1 MSEAVQPP
9 ARQTNQPPPA
19 PPLPPSRLGPF
30 QRLVAPLG
38 LARGTRPTRDVSAP
52 SQRAPLRTVSR
63 QTYGTLPSQTAAHR
77 TGIPIA
83 ALDINA
89 QGTHAILAGKDILKT
104 VRVQDGRATEE
115 FNLRSD
121 ILSYASAHGLPH
133 SDATNERRS
142 YLPARDVKW
151 SVGTYDHIIATAA
164 VTGRIALYD
173 VRANGSRVELA
184 WLKEHRGQVNKLDF
198 DPSHGYNLL
207 SASSDKHVF
216 MWDIRDGKGTKAKL
230 HFHINS
236 GVRDVKWAPKDSN
249 NTEFAVCADGG
260 IIQKWDARNPNAAL
274 LSISA
279 HDKGCYTLDW
289 HPDGR
294 HVVTGGFDKYVRVW
308 DFKSDNRRQKP
319 TFQFRAHQAIRTVRW
334 RPPCWSSEV
343 TESGTWQTT
352 QVATTYH
359 HNDPRIHVWD
369 FRRPLLPFREIDMYN
384 TPANDILW
392 ASKDLLWTVGDQGM
406 FTQNDVTF
414 ASQVHGTLAPC
425 ALGWTP
431 NSECVAFSEER
442 LPKKSAGVEDPAVSF
457 LSIPQEKLSG
467 SGDEV
472 IQSGSFEDDDN
483 EVANES
489 LLSTSLQKRHPI
501 GMSSLGSSHVGS
513 PGMDSEHLV
522 APLQEAVLSG
532 IEQATHDDQTGVFSR
547 IEGAAAEPD
556 VVSFLANHYS
566 PISTEK
572 ERRNSPNEILD
583 RLQRCFTNNADV
595 CDEVSLHRMAQSWRI
610 LSAVIIPELR
620 DWAALNRVARKASNK
635 QQHHETRSAMS
646 EAKNGDAP
654 SFAKISARDPS
665 VKSNGTPEKPVSN
678 IFKGLK
684 VSETGRHDENS
695 SGSNISTPLARPM
708 ERSPLPSQHER
719 KATDSM
725 DSISGMEQIQS
736 LPPSLLNA
744 HSTAAA
750 AADALADRTSTGSR
764 TPPSSPEQERQR
776 SSPPKE
782 TVRVA
787 DRTEAPLQSPS
798 SRPRVSKGVRSPRSH
813 PTQEERRAALRDYR
827 AQPRPVFSLDAHMRS
842 PKYQKDSRHDSAES
856 FPMFSTSSSSSYM
869 PSLAQSAESREE
881 SLQPQA
887 RGWLSRQ
894 DSSDSAA
901 SEVME
906 TRDAPVS
913 TKPDGHDI
921 RDFSSSSSATD
932 FALDG
937 TSRSRD
943 FSSHPMNGIKDQ
955 SQSQN
960 PAQDDA
966 AISSSPEIFQFDAGA
981 APATSRI
988 PMTNPAL
995 KESVKVEVASHEA
1008 DTTED
1013 DSEKDGY
1020 VFSDLRPIDLSN
1032 YEPQLPFAWSALPLV
1047 CQMIAFDM
1055 DNGVACAQFAVH
1067 LALHLSPY
1075 FFHKSPHRPSILSA
1089 IWPMSLAERL
1099 MRPDLS
1105 RRVIEG
1111 LLLKHCSFLQHMQ
1124 LYESFAE
1131 IRKACAELGFD
1142 RVARNGSLT
1151 SKDGPSSN
1159 KDLYLIASA
1168 CSHCQYPLNAGTSLC
1183 EHCRKPRGICP
1194 ICSSLHY
1201 QPLASSAK
1209 SMAAASTS
1217 SLWSY
1222 CSSCGHS
1229 SHTLCL
1235 STWLSFPSSSGAC
1248 PVATCPCD
1256 CGPGLVR
1263 DARIE
1268 AQIQAHEESKLIRG
1282 HGSNGTVKKDG
1293 VRASQS
1299 AAVDKTRQ
1307 KLRNDAAERETRSGD
1322 EGEGGRGTWGRRS
1335 SGSLYSV
1342 RGSGGRGNVGG
1353 GLTSGSRKSVRLV
1366 TPGEEGKG

>member
-1 MSEAVQPP
+1 MSEAVHLP
-9 ARQTNQPPPA
+9 ATQTNQPPPA

-38 LARGTRPTRDVSAP
+38 LARGTRPAPDVSAP
-52 SQRAPLRTVSR
+52 SQRAALRTVSR

-83 ALDINA
+83 ALDINV

-104 VRVQDGRATEE
+104 VQVQDGKATED

-164 VTGRIALYD
+164 ITGRIALYD

-198 DPSHGYNLL
+198 DPSQGCNLL

-216 MWDIRDGKGTKAKL
+216 MWDIREGKGTKAAL

-236 GVRDVKWAPKDSN
+236 GVRDVKWAPRDSN

-260 IIQKWDARNPNAAL
+260 IIQKWDARNPNAAQ

-308 DFKSDNRRQKP
+308 DFKNDNRRQKP
-319 TFQFRAHQAIRTVRW
+319 TFQFRAHQAIRTVKW

-406 FTQNDVTF
+406 FTQSDVTF
-414 ASQVHGTLAPC
+414 ATQVHSTLAPC

-431 NSECVAFSEER
+431 DGECVAFSEER
-442 LPKKSAGVEDPAVSF
+442 LPQKSAGMQDPAVSF
-457 LSIPQEKLSG
+457 LGIPQEKLSG
-467 SGDEV
+467 SEV
-472 IQSGSFEDDDN
+472 EAVQSGSFEDEDN
-483 EVANES
+483 EVANET
-489 LLSTSLQKRHPI
+489 LLSTSFRKRHPK
-501 GMSSLGSSHVGS
+501 GLSSLSSSHVGS
-513 PGMDSEHLV
+513 PVTESEHLV
-522 APLQEAVLSG
+522 APLRETVLSG
-532 IEQATHDDQTGVFSR
+532 IDQATYDEQTGVIGR
-547 IEGAAAEPD
+547 IEGATGEPHI
-556 VVSFLANHYS
+556 VSFLANNYA
-566 PISTEK
+566 PIASEQG
-572 ERRNSPNEILD
+572 RRTPDEILD

-595 CDEVSLHRMAQSWRI
+595 CDEASLHRMAQSWRI
-610 LSAVIIPELR
+610 LSAVIVPELR
-620 DWAALNRVARKASNK
+620 DWADSNREARKASTK
-635 QQHHETRSAMS
+635 QQHHSSRLVSS
-646 EAKNGDAP
+646 EARTGDAP
-654 SFAKISARDPS
+654 SFTKISARDPTANF
-665 VKSNGTPEKPVSN
+665 NGTPEKPVSN

-684 VSETGRHDENS
+684 VSETGRHHETR
-695 SGSNISTPLARPM
+695 SGSNMSTPLARPM
-708 ERSPLPSQHER
+708 PRSPLPSQQQR
-719 KATDSM
+719 NSTDPV
-725 DSISGMEQIQS
+725 DSVSGMVQLQS

-750 AADALADRTSTGSR
+750 AADALADCTSTGSR
-764 TPPSSPEQERQR
+764 TPPASPEHERQL
-776 SSPPKE
+776 SSSVKDNIS
-782 TVRVA
+782 VA
-787 DRTEAPLQSPS
+787 DSTVAPPQSPS
-798 SRPRVSKGVRSPRSH
+798 SRSRVSKGVTSPRSH

-869 PSLAQSAESREE
+869 ASLAQSVKSREE
-881 SLQPQA
+881 SLPSQA

-901 SEVME
+901 SEVVE
-906 TRDAPVS
+906 TRDAPIPR
-913 TKPDGHDI
+913 KPEGPAI

-932 FALDG
+932 FALDN
-937 TSRSRD
+937 TSQSGK
-943 FSSHPMNGIKDQ
+943 FSSHQMDVIKDQ
-955 SQSQN
+955 SCSQN
-960 PAQDDA
+960 PAQDNT

-981 APATSRI
+981 APPLSRI
-988 PMTNPAL
+988 PMTNPAFKQTSL
-995 KESVKVEVASHEA
+995 DYKTENAEVASHEA
-1008 DTTED
+1008 DATED
-1013 DSEKDGY
+1013 NPDKDGY
-1020 VFSDLRPIDLSN
+1020 VSSDFRPIDLSN

-1047 CQMIAFDM
+1047 CQMIEFDM
-1055 DNGVACAQFAVH
+1055 DNGVGCAQFAVH

-1075 FFHKSPHRPSILSA
+1075 FFHHSPHKPSTLSTTL
-1089 IWPMSLAERL
+1089 PMTLAERL

-1111 LLLKHCSFLQHMQ
+1111 LLLKHCSYLQRMQ

-1131 IRKACAELGFD
+1131 IRKACVELGFD
-1142 RVARNGSLT
+1142 RVAKSASLT

-1159 KDLYLIASA
+1159 SDLYLVASA
-1168 CSHCQYPLNAGTSLC
+1168 CSHCQYPLSPGRSLC
-1183 EHCRKPRGICP
+1183 EHCRKARDVCP
-1194 ICSSLHY
+1194 ICLSSHY
-1201 QPLASSAK
+1201 QPSGSSTN
-1209 SMAAASTS
+1209 STATTSAS

-1222 CSSCGHS
+1222 CHSCAHS

-1235 STWLSFPSSSGAC
+1235 STWFSFPSSSGAC

-1263 DARIE
+1263 DARVE
-1268 AQIQAHEESKLIRG
+1268 AQIQAHEDSKLIRG

-1293 VRASQS
+1293 VRATQS
-1299 AAVDKTRQ
+1299 AAVDKTRE

-1322 EGEGGRGTWGRRS
+1322 EGDRGRGSWGRRS
-1335 SGSLYSV
+1335 SGTLV
-1342 RGSGGRGNVGG
+1342 PIRRSGGRGAGG
-1353 GLTSGSRKSVRLV
+1353 GFTNGTRKSVRLV
-1366 TPGEEGKG
+1366 TPGE